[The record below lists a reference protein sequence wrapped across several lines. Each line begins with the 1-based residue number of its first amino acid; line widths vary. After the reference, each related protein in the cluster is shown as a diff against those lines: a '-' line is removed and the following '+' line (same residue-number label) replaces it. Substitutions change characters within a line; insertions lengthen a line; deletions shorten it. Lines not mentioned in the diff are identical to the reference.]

1 MNTDARLEAALTRL
15 LPDLQAIAGYIIS
28 PEYTRDDLVQVM
40 SEKII
45 ERAQKD
51 PTFLD
56 QKDSYILTF
65 ATWRG
70 KVAAGYGYTY
80 NKYMGEEQ
88 VIATEDGEESSSFD
102 YIPGSDPSPE
112 EITVQREEMAMLVAR
127 MKGFNRHDVQIVS
140 MLYVGY
146 TRAEIARELGI
157 TKSAITQRISKIV
170 QRIAV

>member
-1 MNTDARLEAALTRL
+1 MNTEARLEAALVRL

-45 ERAQKD
+45 ERARKD
-51 PTFLD
+51 PTFLE

-80 NKYMGEEQ
+80 NRYVGEEQ
-88 VIATEDGEESSSFD
+88 VFVTEDGEESSSFD
-102 YIPGSDPSPE
+102 YIPATDPSPE
-112 EITVQREEMAMLVAR
+112 EMAEQREEMAMLVAR
-127 MKGFNRHDVQIVS
+127 MKGFNRHDTQIVS

>member
-1 MNTDARLEAALTRL
+1 MNTDARLEATLTRL

-65 ATWRG
+65 ANWRG

-80 NKYMGEEQ
+80 NRYVGEEQ
-88 VIATEDGEESSSFD
+88 VVVTEDGEEF
-102 YIPGSDPSPE
+102 E
-112 EITVQREEMAMLVAR
+112 QL
-127 MKGFNRHDVQIVS
+127 
-140 MLYVGY
+140 
-146 TRAEIARELGI
+146 
-157 TKSAITQRISKIV
+157 
-170 QRIAV
+170 